1 MKVIINKNKPFYH
14 DETNNKIRMGNFKET
29 AKELEYE
36 DESVLSIFNNAK
48 DPIEYNELIRKVSE
62 ETKVKEDEIDQ
73 ALTYLLSEA
82 FIIDYSKYDKVIK
95 KEDTSRMNLYLSM
108 FKNEYKNYEEVFKN
122 KKILVLGLGGIGSNV
137 INILVR
143 SGFKNFIIVDNDIV
157 EKSNLQK
164 QFFFNQEDIGRLK
177 TKVISEKISAFNKD
191 INIKEVNL
199 LVKTEEDIEEYIN
212 ESDIVISTVDKPARK
227 IRRIVNRA
235 CLNIKKPVI
244 FAGFSEHYGMIGP
257 FVVPGKTACLVCN
270 ETETLYD
277 LIENRDIIPSYGPL
291 CLTISSIIADE
302 IINFFTNYKYK
313 DDTLQGKT
321 LMFDFYNY
329 STNKIKW
336 NKNINCK
343 ECAK

>member
-14 DETNNKIRMGNFKET
+14 NETHNKIRMGNFKET

-36 DESVLSIFNNAK
+36 DKSVLSIFRNVRK
-48 DPIEYNELIRKVSE
+48 PIEYNKLIKKVSE

-73 ALTYLLSEA
+73 AVTYLISEG
-82 FIIDYSKYDKVIK
+82 FIIDYIEYNQIIK
-95 KEDTSRMNLYLSM
+95 KEDTSRMNLYLSI
-108 FKNEYKNYEEVFKN
+108 FKNEYKNYEEIFKN
-122 KKILVLGLGGIGSNV
+122 KKILILGLGGIGSNV

-143 SGFKNFIIVDNDIV
+143 SGFQNFIIIDNDIV
-157 EKSNLQK
+157 EESNLQK
-164 QFFFNQEDIGRLK
+164 QFFYNQEDIGKLK
-177 TKVISEKISAFNKD
+177 TNVVSKKISAYNNE
-191 INIKEVNL
+191 INVKEVNVL
-199 LVKTEEDIEEYIN
+199 IETEEDIEEYIS
-212 ESDIVISTVDKPARK
+212 ESDIVISTIDKPARK

-235 CLNIKKPVI
+235 CVKKKKPVM

-270 ETETLYD
+270 ETETLYN

-291 CLTISSIIADE
+291 CLTVSSIIADE
-302 IINFFTNYKYK
+302 IINFFTNYKYE

-321 LMFDFYNY
+321 LMIDFCNY

-336 NKNINCK
+336 DKNNGCK
-343 ECAK
+343 ECGK